1 VTSAVVDYF
10 REVSERFG
18 TAWNE
23 FWFRPSNPFTLCV
36 LRILVGLL
44 VLYWHLSF
52 TTDLVEWFGP
62 QGLLPLETVRSLRLN
77 AKLSLLDFARS
88 PTDLWIAHWLGAAAI
103 VCFTLGLFTRVST
116 VITWVFFLSYVNR
129 GPMINGQAEPV
140 LSMLLLYLVI
150 APAGARL
157 SIDSLLA
164 TVRQKLQVSREGRTN
179 EYVSATIATRLI
191 QIHLAGLYVLMA
203 LVKLGGETWWNGT
216 AMWWLIARPDSRWF
230 DLTFLAPYEYVW
242 NLWTHVIVAFELLFP
257 VLIWNRLARPA
268 LLAAAVLVYVPL
280 TLVTGLTLFFASL
293 LVANLVFVSPAA
305 FERMLGRRPSR
316 ALAAR

>member
-1 VTSAVVDYF
+1 MTSAVVDYF
-10 REVSERFG
+10 SEVSERFG
-18 TAWNE
+18 AAWNE
-23 FWFRPSNPFTLCV
+23 FWFRSSNPLTLCV

-62 QGLLPLETVRSLRLN
+62 QGLLPLETVQSLPLG

-88 PTDLWIAHWLGAAAI
+88 PTDLWIAHGLGTAAI
-103 VCFTLGLFTRVST
+103 LCFTLGLFTRLST

-129 GPMINGQAEPV
+129 GPMINGQAEPI

-150 APAGARL
+150 APAGTRL
-157 SIDSLLA
+157 SMDSWLRRKQGKEKP
-164 TVRQKLQVSREGRTN
+164 T

-191 QIHLAGLYVLMA
+191 QVHLAGLYLLMG
-203 LVKLGGETWWNGT
+203 LVKLAGETWWNGT

-230 DLTFLAPYEYVW
+230 DLTFLAPHEFVW
-242 NLWTHVIVAFELLFP
+242 NLWTHVTVAFELLFP
-257 VLIWNRLARPA
+257 VFIWNRLARPA
-268 LLAAAVLVYVPL
+268 LLVAAVLVYIPL

-293 LVANLVFVSPAA
+293 LVANLAFVSPTVL
-305 FERMLGRRPSR
+305 ERVLGRRSAPSV
-316 ALAAR
+316 A